1 MTLEQIFNNT
11 KLTENGDVAYRSTG
25 NSLLD
30 ILFMSEYYGKHL
42 DDVNIGT
49 SDKEKLFSMFIR
61 DPRYGLGRRDLGRR
75 LMLMSGV
82 TPNNVVKAGRFDDLF
97 IGWEHMSDE
106 AFSAMCNYLYNEIKN
121 GNELCK
127 KWMPR
132 YSSKNLLLARKIA
145 KTLGMNKQQY
155 GHFVKC
161 DTTENK
167 LSRKNTESIEFEHV
181 PSLAMIKYFKRFSNG
196 EDTSKRFEKYLEDV
210 KSGKKDLKVST
221 TNVYDICK
229 NRYSI
234 DADLFFDKIE
244 KISGSWIPVVDT
256 SGSMH
261 DSNDSIT
268 KALAVGHYLAKCS
281 TYAPDTVVSFSS
293 KPSLLKLGVENTVI
307 DGWNSYSSTQHFSE
321 TDKKSQYLKEIS
333 SMITGDCSNTNF
345 GAVCDLL
352 KNLDKDNAPEWIV
365 VLSDME
371 FDCGSSTSKDEM
383 MRIFKENG
391 MNNTKLLWW
400 NFNSRSTVCT
410 ETDKYGNVFLS
421 GYSPMLLKYLQVG
434 FDGEQFLNA
443 LLDGYQKEIQK

>member
-11 KLTENGDVAYRSTG
+11 KLTENGDVTYSSTG

-30 ILFMSEYYGKHL
+30 ILFMSEYYSKNL
-42 DDVNIGT
+42 DKVKIGN

-61 DPRYGLGRRDLGRR
+61 DPRFGLGKRDLGRR

-82 TPNNVVKAGRFDDLF
+82 TPDNVVKAGRFDDLF
-97 IGWEHMSDE
+97 IGWEYMSDE
-106 AFSAMCNYLYNEIKN
+106 AFFAMCSYLYNEIKN

-132 YSSKNLLLARKIA
+132 YSSKNLMLARRIA

-181 PSLAMIKYFKRFSNG
+181 PSLAMIKYFKRFSHG
-196 EDTSKRFEKYLEDV
+196 EDTCKRFEKYLEDV

-229 NRYSI
+229 NRFNI
-234 DADLFFDKIE
+234 DADLFFSKIE

-261 DSNDSIT
+261 DNNDSMT

-281 TYAPDTVVSFSS
+281 TYAPDTVVSFSA
-293 KPSLLKLGVENTVI
+293 KPSLLKLGVENTFT
-307 DGWNSYSSTQHFSE
+307 DNWCALPETQHFSE
-321 TDKKSQYLKEIS
+321 TVKKSQYLKEIS
-333 SMITGDCSNTNF
+333 SMYTGDCSNTNF
-345 GAVCDLL
+345 KAVCDLL

-400 NFNSRSTVCT
+400 NFNSRSTTCP
-410 ETDKYGNVFLS
+410 ETDKYGNIFLS
-421 GYSPMLLKYLQVG
+421 GYSPILLKYLQVG
-434 FDGEQFLNA
+434 FDGEQFLDA
-443 LLDGYQKEIQK
+443 LLDGYKKNIQ